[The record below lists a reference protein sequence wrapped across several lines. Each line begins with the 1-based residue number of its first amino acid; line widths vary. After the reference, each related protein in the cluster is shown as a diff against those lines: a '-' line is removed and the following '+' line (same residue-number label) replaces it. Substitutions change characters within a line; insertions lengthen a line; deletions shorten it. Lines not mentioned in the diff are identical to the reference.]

1 MYEMEGPRVSPVH
14 LPAIARRP
22 CLLET
27 NGFAGFGSPRGSV
40 PSLCLTADR
49 AAGPSRSRS
58 PQCVRW
64 VSCLALARFALATE
78 GCLLPPAKQHK
89 P

>member
-14 LPAIARRP
+14 LPAIARWP

-27 NGFAGFGSPRGSV
+27 DGFAGFGSPRGSV
-40 PSLCLTADR
+40 PLLCLIADL
-49 AAGPSRSRS
+49 AAGPSRSGS

-64 VSCLALARFALATE
+64 VSCLSLARFALATE
-78 GCLLPPAKQHK
+78 GFVVPHDKQHK